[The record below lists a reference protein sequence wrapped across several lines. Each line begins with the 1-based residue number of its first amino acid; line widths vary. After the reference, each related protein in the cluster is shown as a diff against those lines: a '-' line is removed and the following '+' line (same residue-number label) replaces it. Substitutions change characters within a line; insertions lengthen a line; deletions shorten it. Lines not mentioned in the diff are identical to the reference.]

1 MKLFNVTIKKRLQNI
16 DRAQQT
22 ITKAMKSA
30 VDDYSNVLANQI
42 REEYFRSSFGTYK
55 RESEL
60 SQSIDPLP
68 AQVMGECVVG
78 GISIGKGLPYTE
90 NFVTDEST
98 VTIKPTNRAHLAIPL
113 SKEAD
118 DLQRAHRNL
127 KRLKLYR
134 RGSLLFRQD
143 PGPERTKHTR
153 GRKPKVEHRG
163 LSPFFVLRSSVTIR
177 PKIHPSEIAAQY
189 VSTFT
194 QAIRQEVRAV
204 LGG

>member
-1 MKLFNVTIKKRLQNI
+1 MKLFNVTIKKRLAGI
-16 DRAQQT
+16 DRVQQT
-22 ITKAMKSA
+22 VTKAMKTS
-30 VDDYSNVLANQI
+30 VDDYSNVLADQI

-55 RESEL
+55 RGSALER
-60 SQSIDPLP
+60 SIKPLP
-68 AQVMGECVVG
+68 ARVSGDYVVG
-78 GISIGKGLPYTE
+78 GISIGAGLPYAE

-98 VTIKPTNRAHLAIPL
+98 VTIKPTNRKHLAIPL

-118 DLQRAHRNL
+118 ALQRAHPNL

-153 GRKPKVEHRG
+153 GRKPKVENRG
-163 LSPFFVLRSSVTIR
+163 LSPFFVLRSSVTIH
-177 PKIHPSEIAAQY
+177 PKIHPSDIAAQY

-194 QAIRQEVRAV
+194 QAVRREVRAM
-204 LGG
+204 LA